1 MQIIMALPYNLNCI
15 LPDYSNNLE
24 YRQCLREEF
33 SMDTNAYSE
42 KIDELHERLGDD
54 LDKETKDEN
63 EFDDNAASNAM
74 DYVFSQTKEEPLF
87 QKIYQIAAAKM
98 ISTDLQT
105 GLAIC
110 FSYDYLGVFHKCLYQ
125 YLQNPT
131 EFTKES
137 SCFQSMMKKIE

>member
-1 MQIIMALPYNLNCI
+1 MHCVCKERNISNYKKFQSICESINSDYGGIDVLVNAAGISLP
-15 LPDYSNNLE
+15 
-24 YRQCLREEF
+24 
-33 SMDTNAYSE
+33 
-42 KIDELHERLGDD
+42 
-54 LDKETKDEN
+54 KDEN